1 MLVFE
6 EKGKPQYPEKN
17 PLGAR
22 ERTNTSKLDPHM
34 ASTPGLELL
43 HWWEESALTSAPPL
57 LPITIG
63 LLTVLNAISFSHVI
77 YPLDNAIQRLNI

>member
-1 MLVFE
+1 
-6 EKGKPQYPEKN
+6 
-17 PLGAR
+17 
-22 ERTNTSKLDPHM
+22 M

-43 HWWEESALTSAPPL
+43 HWWEASALTFAPPL

-77 YPLDNAIQRLNI
+77 YPLGNEHLRPGRAWPILLQA